1 MGVEQS
7 SDIKAASGKR
17 YLRQTKS
24 FAIAFLLCTAVFSL
38 LVVASELIPRSALR
52 ENVVESNAT
61 LQAEGAY
68 PAILGGYD
76 THWQLDNYTNA
87 IMIHTAFTDNGS
99 IFESAFAG
107 YRHYLTGDP
116 LTDLDSYVEDG
127 EFGGIYSYPRY
138 WHGWLILVRPLLML
152 LNLQQIRM
160 VFFAAMTAAIAGV
173 TVLITRAR
181 KGSSFAAVG
190 FAVMMACLSY
200 PVVCFSMSLWFSF
213 MVALVFMLLIAY
225 DNLKAGR
232 LLNVTATSFGW
243 LPLCMFYAGA
253 VTVFFDFLCTPV
265 VSLGLPLALFVY
277 LHADEKWAKSTKRML
292 LLVVYCSVA
301 WGAGYLLLW
310 AAKWALA
317 SLALG
322 WNVFDDAFNQLF
334 IRSSTHTSNAGGVV
348 NFSRFKAISDNVRML
363 LPGWAKGTLLI
374 GLICLVLYLLKKRR
388 NFKSMYVAPLLAL
401 LVIGAIPYAWFFVT
415 ANHCFIHFW
424 FTWRNQAVAVYAAI
438 LIVALLLNGAADV
451 PRKDIDAGSIA
462 ERSGSMGA

>member
-1 MGVEQS
+1 MVVEQS
-7 SDIKAASGKR
+7 SDIKVASWKR
-17 YLRQTKS
+17 FIRQAKG
-24 FAIAFLLCTAVFSL
+24 FAIAFLLCTVVFSL
-38 LVVASELIPRSALR
+38 LVVVSELVPRSALR
-52 ENVVESNAT
+52 ENIVESNAT
-61 LQAEGAY
+61 LQAEGSY

-87 IMIHTAFTDNGS
+87 IMIHTAFTDKGS

-116 LTDLDSYVEDG
+116 LTDLDSYVEHG

-173 TVLITRAR
+173 AVLITRVR
-181 KGSSFAAVG
+181 KGSSIAAVG
-190 FAVMMACLSY
+190 FAVMMTCLSY

-225 DNLKAGR
+225 DNIKGDR
-232 LLNVTATSFGW
+232 LLKVTGTSYGR

-253 VTVFFDFLCTPV
+253 ITVFFDFLCTPI

-277 LHADEKWAKSTKRML
+277 LHADAEWAKSIKRML
-292 LLVVYCSVA
+292 LLVVCCSVA

-363 LPGWAKGTLLI
+363 FPGWAKGMLLI
-374 GLICLVLYLLKKRR
+374 GLACLVLYLLKKRKNLR
-388 NFKSMYVAPLLAL
+388 GVRAAPLLAL
-401 LVIGAIPYAWFFVT
+401 LTIGAIPYAWFFVT

-438 LIVALLLNGAADV
+438 LIVALLLNGAVGMPQKDADT
-451 PRKDIDAGSIA
+451 GSIV
-462 ERSGSMGA
+462 ERSGSTEA